1 MSSARRCAI
10 SATAGIALLGG
21 LIGTALTGVARAD
34 RSQDLERLRRAIQES
49 RERVASYEREER
61 GLLETVEALDRSAAL
76 LSREVARAGER
87 AEEARATLAAIE
99 AEAAELARR
108 LERTR
113 RAMSRRAV
121 ALYRAGD
128 VGAIQML
135 FSAGGLREFLSRV
148 YALRLLLGH
157 DAELIARHRRESKAL
172 AAAESRAREA
182 SAQRDR
188 AVAGLRERSAELR
201 AQRSAKRQ
209 LVARLHADRTR
220 ERAALIELETA
231 ARALEETLSGLRDS
245 SDRQRVVVE
254 GPPFASLRGEL
265 EPPVAA
271 PIASEFGRV
280 VDAEF
285 RTETFRK
292 GVEFD
297 AELGAPVR
305 AVAAGQVRY
314 ASWFRGYGKLVIL
327 DHGEQY
333 FTVSGHLAEIDVEAG
348 EEVSKG
354 QEVGTVGET
363 GSLSGPRL
371 YFEIRRGGEPLD
383 PREWLRPPQAR

>member
-1 MSSARRCAI
+1 M
-10 SATAGIALLGG
+10 IALVGLLG
-21 LIGTALTGVARAD
+21 ISPTDAAAAD
-34 RSQDLERLRRAIQES
+34 REEDLRRLRRAIQES
-49 RERVASYEREER
+49 RERVAGYEREER
-61 GLLETVEALDRSAAL
+61 GLLEAVEALDRSAAL
-76 LSREVARAGER
+76 LSREVALAGKRAER
-87 AEEARATLAAIE
+87 ARAALAAVE
-99 AEAAELARR
+99 AEAEELAQR

-113 RAMSRRAV
+113 RAMSRRAA

-157 DAELIARHRRESKAL
+157 DAELIARHRSESEAL
-172 AAAESRAREA
+172 AAAELRAREA
-182 SAQRDR
+182 SARRDR
-188 AVAGLRERSAELR
+188 AVAGLRERSEELR
-201 AQRSAKRQ
+201 TERGTKRQ

-220 ERAALIELETA
+220 ERAALVEFETA

-245 SDRQRVVVE
+245 PSRPGAVVE
-254 GPPFASLRGEL
+254 GPAFATLQREL
-265 EPPVAA
+265 APPVAA
-271 PIASEFGRV
+271 PIVSEFGRV

-297 AELGAPVR
+297 AALGMPVR

-314 ASWFRGYGKLVIL
+314 AGWFRGYGKLVIL
-327 DHGEQY
+327 DHGEEY
-333 FTVSGHLAEIDVEAG
+333 FTVSGYLAEIEVEAG
-348 EEVSKG
+348 EEVSAG
-354 QEVGTVGET
+354 EAVGTVGET

-383 PREWLRPPQAR
+383 PREWLRSPRALE

>member
-1 MSSARRCAI
+1 VEGVSSAGRGAI
-10 SATAGIALLGG
+10 AALALGALLG
-21 LIGTALTGVARAD
+21 APPTGVARAD
-34 RSQDLERLRRAIQES
+34 REEELRQLRRAIQES
-49 RERVASYEREER
+49 RERVVSYEREER

-87 AEEARATLAAIE
+87 AEQARSALAAVE
-99 AEAAELARR
+99 VEVAEQARR

-157 DAELIARHRRESKAL
+157 DAELIARHQFESEAL
-172 AAAESRAREA
+172 AAAELRAREA
-182 SAQRDR
+182 SARRDQ
-188 AVAGLRERSAELR
+188 AAAGLRERSAELR
-201 AQRSAKRQ
+201 TERSAKRQ
-209 LVARLHADRTR
+209 LVAGLHADRTR
-220 ERAALIELETA
+220 ERAALVELETA
-231 ARALEETLSGLRDS
+231 ARALEETLSGLRAS
-245 SDRQRVVVE
+245 PSRPRATGEGLAFATLQR
-254 GPPFASLRGEL
+254 EL
-265 EPPVAA
+265 VPPVAA

-285 RTETFRK
+285 RTETLRK
-292 GVEFD
+292 GVEFE
-297 AELGAPVR
+297 AALGAPVR

-314 ASWFRGYGKLVIL
+314 AGWFRGYGKLVIL
-327 DHGEQY
+327 DHGEEY
-333 FTVSGHLAEIDVEAG
+333 FTVSGHLAEIEVEVGSEVSAG
-348 EEVSKG
+348 EV
-354 QEVGTVGET
+354 VGAVGET

-383 PREWLRPPQAR
+383 PREWLRLPPAR

>member
-1 MSSARRCAI
+1 
-10 SATAGIALLGG
+10 
-21 LIGTALTGVARAD
+21 
-34 RSQDLERLRRAIQES
+34 
-49 RERVASYEREER
+49 
-61 GLLETVEALDRSAAL
+61 
-76 LSREVARAGER
+76 
-87 AEEARATLAAIE
+87 
-99 AEAAELARR
+99 
-108 LERTR
+108 
-113 RAMSRRAV
+113 MSRRAV

-157 DAELIARHRRESKAL
+157 DVELIARHRSESEAL

-182 SAQRDR
+182 SARRDQ

-201 AQRSAKRQ
+201 AERSAKRQ

-220 ERAALIELETA
+220 ERTALVELETA

-245 SDRQRVVVE
+245 SGRPRVVVD
-254 GPPFASLRGEL
+254 GPPFASLQREL
-265 EPPVAA
+265 APPVDAA
-271 PIASEFGRV
+271 IASEFGRV

-297 AELGAPVR
+297 VALGTAVR

-314 ASWFRGYGKLVIL
+314 AGWFRGYGKLVIL
-327 DHGEQY
+327 DHGEDY
-333 FTVSGHLAEIDVEAG
+333 FTVSGHLAEIEVEAG
-348 EEVSKG
+348 DEVSGGEEVG
-354 QEVGTVGET
+354 RVGET

-371 YFEIRRGGEPLD
+371 YFEIRRGSEPLD
-383 PREWLRPPQAR
+383 PREWLRSPRAR